1 MGSEPACI
9 ACVYAVP
16 ATCKASYL
24 SASNNSTL
32 NIYFMLSRGEQE
44 KNCKVH
50 RHGLGGGRT
59 HAYVSRGDCNVAP

>member
-24 SASNNSTL
+24 SATTNSNL
-32 NIYFMLSRGEQE
+32 NIYFMLSSGEQE
-44 KNCKVH
+44 EK
-50 RHGLGGGRT
+50 L
-59 HAYVSRGDCNVAP
+59 